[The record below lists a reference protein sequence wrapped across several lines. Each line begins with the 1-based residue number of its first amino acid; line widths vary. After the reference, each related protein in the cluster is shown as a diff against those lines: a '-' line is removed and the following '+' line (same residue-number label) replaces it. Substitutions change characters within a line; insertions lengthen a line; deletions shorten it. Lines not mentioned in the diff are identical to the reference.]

1 MQHDDV
7 QLDREVNFMIHLKTH
22 GSYKRTIS
30 FLDRLLEFFNKG
42 GLNKYGERGIKAL
55 EEATPKDTGL
65 TSKSWT
71 YKVVHEHGK
80 VSLVWSNTNVQNGV
94 NIAIILQYGHA
105 TRRGTWIEGRD
116 YINPAMRSV
125 FDSISRE
132 AWEEMMRV

>member
-1 MQHDDV
+1 MQHEDV
-7 QLDREVNFMIHLKTH
+7 LPDREVNFMIHLKTH

-30 FLDRLLEFFNKG
+30 FLDRLLEYFKKG
-42 GLNKYGERGIKAL
+42 GLNKFGERGVKAL
-55 EEATPKDTGL
+55 QEATPKDTGL

-71 YKVVHEHGK
+71 YQIVHQKGRA
-80 VSLVWSNTNVQNGV
+80 SIVWSNNNVQDHV

-105 TRRGTWIEGRD
+105 TRRGNWVEGRD